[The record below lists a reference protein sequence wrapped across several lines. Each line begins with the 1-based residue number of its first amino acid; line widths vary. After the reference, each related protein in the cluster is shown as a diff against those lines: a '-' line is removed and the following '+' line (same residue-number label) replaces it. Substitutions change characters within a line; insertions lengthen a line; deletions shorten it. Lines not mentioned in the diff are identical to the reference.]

1 MQHNLMKEKLND
13 LNNQLRIMI
22 LQNVREEE
30 EYDDRFLRNMNRITK
45 QIIDLRLSI
54 SKEKVNRNKVNSKF
68 TSPYS
73 VQYK

>member
-1 MQHNLMKEKLND
+1 MQHNLMKEKLSD

-45 QIIDLRLSI
+45 QIIDLRQSI

-73 VQYK
+73 VQY

>member
-45 QIIDLRLSI
+45 QIIDLRQSI

-73 VQYK
+73 VQY

>member
-73 VQYK
+73 VQY